1 MCWPAA
7 SAASEGT
14 VEELLNENWNPKLV
28 PLQFYDDPT
37 PPPPPTAEATPTPP
51 KIGTS
56 AKPTTPNETSW
67 KSIVGVL
74 LAVVIIAVVIAVI
87 VCWCC
92 RCPPKCSSELVRR
105 FDQIPSLGRLL
116 APYTPFVRSFMLWAG
131 LAVNSAFVLY
141 DTQLIVERCLRGG
154 NDYI

>member
-1 MCWPAA
+1 MCLPAS

-92 RCPPKCSSELVRR
+92 RCPPKCFLLLFQVLLFQDLANIFRYVLILLKDKKDAENKRR
-105 FDQIPSLGRLL
+105 R
-116 APYTPFVRSFMLWAG
+116 
-131 LAVNSAFVLY
+131 
-141 DTQLIVERCLRGG
+141 
-154 NDYI
+154 